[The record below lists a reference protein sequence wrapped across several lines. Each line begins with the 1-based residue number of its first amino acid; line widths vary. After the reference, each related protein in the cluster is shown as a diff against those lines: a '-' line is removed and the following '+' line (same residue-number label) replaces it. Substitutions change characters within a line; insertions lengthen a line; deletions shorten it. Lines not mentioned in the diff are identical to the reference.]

1 MKNITVI
8 FIPLSKF
15 IQEIEQ
21 ALDSGPNN
29 PCTLNTFISEYVKN
43 IFVQRHHLKVSS
55 AIEAATKAQDA
66 WKSITD
72 PDLTKKMGLSRP
84 ILQSTVT
91 VERCIVGL
99 RELMRSLPAFADRF
113 LSIICNIL
121 RAYRETCQAAYRG
134 IVQPD
139 SEDKRICSAAWLK
152 DDDISRFIKS
162 LPNWME
168 LQAHKPTHRRGRTI
182 RREETTEEE
191 SPEDIRQRNVK
202 EAEILASNMGEA
214 GISAHEILSNVS
226 QLKKLA
232 QLHESMVSFKK

>member
-1 MKNITVI
+1 
-8 FIPLSKF
+8 
-15 IQEIEQ
+15 
-21 ALDSGPNN
+21 
-29 PCTLNTFISEYVKN
+29 
-43 IFVQRHHLKVSS
+43 
-55 AIEAATKAQDA
+55 
-66 WKSITD
+66 
-72 PDLTKKMGLSRP
+72 
-84 ILQSTVT
+84 
-91 VERCIVGL
+91 
-99 RELMRSLPAFADRF
+99 MRSLPAFADRF

-121 RAYRETCQAAYRG
+121 RTYRETCQAAYRG

-232 QLHESMVSFKK
+232 QLHESMVRIFFLKLIVQIRVDLYNFLIGMVRRASSASDQRRKGS